1 METLTLEGVLKVIH
15 TQSQEF
21 RRDLWE
27 SEKRFDLRM
36 KKEAE
41 ERKKEAVE
49 RKKEAEERKK
59 EAVEQ
64 ERKAR
69 EREEKARE
77 REEKARER
85 EEKARKKDNK
95 EWRNRMRKLEG
106 NWGFFVESLVRPGL
120 IELFAKHDIF
130 LRNTISNLIEYKDK
144 QKYYEI
150 DLFSIDT
157 NFVMATEVKTTL
169 KVQDVKNHLTRMQ
182 KIIDRP
188 PHGFDLKGMVLLG
201 AVAGITIHE
210 EADIFAQKN
219 GLFVLKQK
227 GNILD
232 IVSPPKQ
239 KKLKFYK

>member
-1 METLTLEGVLKVIH
+1 METLTLEGVLKAIH

-21 RRDLWE
+21 RKMLWE
-27 SEKRFDLRM
+27 SEKIYDLRM

-41 ERKKEAVE
+41 ERKKEAEE
-49 RKKEAEERKK
+49 RKKKTEESEKRFDLRLKKEAEEQEKFRK
-59 EAVEQ
+59 Q
-64 ERKAR
+64 
-69 EREEKARE
+69 
-77 REEKARER
+77 
-85 EEKARKKDNK
+85 DNK

-150 DLFSIDT
+150 DLFSMNT

-169 KVQDVKNHLTRMQ
+169 KVQDVKNHLKRMQ

-188 PHGFDLKGMVLLG
+188 PHGFDLKGMILLG